1 MTKKIVRNSLESV
14 KGCCITTDGW
24 TSCANTMSNL
34 FITLW
39 WVQQTAENMGNE
51 LKIIICEWNKH
62 GKIVAVASDNAENIV
77 AAIKLLKI

>member
-1 MTKKIVRNSLESV
+1 M
-14 KGCCITTDGW
+14 DGHLVLIRCLICLLHFDEF
-24 TSCANTMSNL
+24 SK
-34 FITLW
+34 
-39 WVQQTAENMGNE
+39 QHTAENMGNE